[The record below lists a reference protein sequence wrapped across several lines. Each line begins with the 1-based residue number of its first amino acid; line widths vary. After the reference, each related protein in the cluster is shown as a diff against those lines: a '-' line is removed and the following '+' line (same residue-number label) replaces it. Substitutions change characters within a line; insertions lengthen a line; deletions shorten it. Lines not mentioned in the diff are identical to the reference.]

1 MTVVLHI
8 SDPHFG
14 TERPFVTEALVRLAQ
29 AHSPELIILSGDI
42 TQRAQRSEFDAA
54 RKFLDRL
61 DAPARLVIPGNHDLP
76 LFHLPARLFT
86 PYGRYRC
93 AFGTN
98 LEPVFETAQ
107 LLVIG
112 VNTTRRYRHIDGEV
126 SAAQIKRVA
135 KRLQQASEAQLRIVV
150 THQPVY
156 VTHAEDEKNLL
167 RGGDEAMRC
176 WASAGADL
184 ILGGHIHR
192 PFICGLHER
201 LADVPR
207 RVWVV
212 QAGTALSSRIRYDA
226 SNSVNLIR
234 YNNRLAP
241 PRRCTIERWDYDG
254 ESQTFML
261 VAAEELA
268 CEECPRPGSA
278 S

>member
-42 TQRAQRSEFDAA
+42 TQRALRSEFDAA

-76 LFHLPARLFT
+76 LFHLAARLFT
-86 PYGRYRC
+86 PYARYRC
-93 AFGTN
+93 AFGAN
-98 LEPVFETAQ
+98 LEPVFETAR

-126 SAAQIKRVA
+126 SATQIKRVA
-135 KRLQQASEAQLRIVV
+135 RRLQQASEAQLRIVV

-156 VTHAEDEKNLL
+156 VTHVEDEKNLL
-167 RGGDEAMRC
+167 HGGDEAMRC

-201 LADVPR
+201 LADFPR

-212 QAGTALSSRIRYDA
+212 QAGTALSSRIRHDA
-226 SNSVNLIR
+226 SNSINLIR
-234 YNNRLAP
+234 YNSKLAP

-261 VAAEELA
+261 VAAKELA
-268 CEECPRPGSA
+268 CEEGPRAG
-278 S
+278 